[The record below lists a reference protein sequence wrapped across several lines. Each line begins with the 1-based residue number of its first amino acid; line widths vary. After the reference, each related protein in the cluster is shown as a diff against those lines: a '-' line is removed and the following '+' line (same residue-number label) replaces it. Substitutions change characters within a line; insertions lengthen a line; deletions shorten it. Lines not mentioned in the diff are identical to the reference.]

1 MEYFINQPAD
11 SKFYKM
17 KGLSAE
23 KTLDWSGGIEII
35 VKHRI
40 IGCGP
45 PSQYLNTFK
54 REIMIVCLTMWSLR
68 LWIATF
74 PVD

>member
-11 SKFYKM
+11 L

-40 IGCGP
+40 ISCGP

-54 REIMIVCLTMWSLR
+54 REVMIVYLTIDVVTAVMDRDVSS
-68 LWIATF
+68 
-74 PVD
+74 

>member
-40 IGCGP
+40 ISCGP

-54 REIMIVCLTMWSLR
+54 REVMIVYLTMWSLR